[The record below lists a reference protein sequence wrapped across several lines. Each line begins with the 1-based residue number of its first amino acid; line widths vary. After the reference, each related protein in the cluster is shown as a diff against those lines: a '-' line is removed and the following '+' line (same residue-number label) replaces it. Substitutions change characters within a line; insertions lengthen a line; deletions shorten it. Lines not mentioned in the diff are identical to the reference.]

1 MSRPARFRTARAAL
15 LAAVSA
21 LLIAAPAPP
30 LLAAGGGGGG
40 GGGTP
45 GASAPMYDPA
55 AEYQKGVEALK
66 GEKWKEAQRAFGH
79 VTEAA
84 PKLPE
89 GWFLLGYSR
98 AGGGDLKGA
107 RKAYEKAAKLKPEDI
122 ATRRELALTHARL
135 GDVDKAGAELAG
147 LKGRAT
153 TCAGTCADAALL
165 KSSIGAVE
173 AALAAPAGTPPAAA
187 APAPQSFLGLPS
199 AKEGDLAYADAS
211 GLINERRW
219 AEAWSEL
226 SRARLAFGPHPDVLT
241 YQGYVQRRMG
251 QYDLAESYYRQA
263 LAIAPAHRGAL
274 EYYGELKVVRG
285 DARGARALL
294 ARLDAACDFGCPE
307 AEELRRWISAGG
319 QPS

>member
-1 MSRPARFRTARAAL
+1 MSRPAL
-15 LAAVSA
+15 LAAVAA
-21 LLIAAPAPP
+21 LSIALPASP
-30 LLAAGGGGGG
+30 LLAASGGGGGG
-40 GGGTP
+40 GGSP

-89 GWFLLGYSR
+89 GWFLFGYSK
-98 AGGGDLKGA
+98 AQGGDLKGA
-107 RKAYEKAAKLKPEDI
+107 RKAYERAAKLKPEDI
-122 ATRRELALTHARL
+122 ATRRELAVTHARL
-135 GDVDKAGAELAG
+135 GDVDKANIELTG

-165 KSSIGAVE
+165 KSSIGAIE
-173 AALAAPAGTPPAAA
+173 AALAPAAA
-187 APAPQSFLGLPS
+187 APGPQSFLTLPG
-199 AKEGDLAYADAS
+199 AEEGDLAYADAS
-211 GLINERRW
+211 GLINEKRW
-219 AEAWSEL
+219 AQAWASL

-251 QYDLAESYYRQA
+251 QYDLAENYYRQA

-285 DARGARALL
+285 DTKGAQVLL
-294 ARLDAACDFGCPE
+294 ARLDAACAFGCPE
-307 AEELRRWISAGG
+307 AEELRRWIAAGG

>member
-1 MSRPARFRTARAAL
+1 MSRPAL
-15 LAAVSA
+15 LAAVAVLSIA
-21 LLIAAPAPP
+21 LPASP

-40 GGGTP
+40 GGASP

-107 RKAYEKAAKLKPEDI
+107 RKAYERAAKLKPEDI
-122 ATRRELALTHARL
+122 ATRRELAVTHAKL
-135 GDVDKAGAELAG
+135 GDVDKANAELSG

-153 TCAGTCADAALL
+153 SCAGACADAALL
-165 KSSIGAVE
+165 KSSIGAIE
-173 AALAAPAGTPPAAA
+173 AALNPPGGAPPASA
-187 APAPQSFLGLPS
+187 APAPQSFLTLPG
-199 AKEGDLAYADAS
+199 AEEGDLAYADAS
-211 GLINERRW
+211 GLINEKRW
-219 AEAWSEL
+219 AQAWASL

-251 QYDLAESYYRQA
+251 QYDLAEDYYRQA

-274 EYYGELKVVRG
+274 EYYGELKVTRG
-285 DARGARALL
+285 DTAGARVLL

-307 AEELRRWISAGG
+307 AEELRRWIAAGG

>member
-1 MSRPARFRTARAAL
+1 MSRPLRAAL
-15 LAAVSA
+15 TAAVST
-21 LLIAAPAPP
+21 LLVIAPASP

-40 GGGTP
+40 GGGGSP

-66 GEKWKEAQRAFGH
+66 ASKWKEAQRAFGH

-89 GWFLLGYSR
+89 GWFLLGYSK
-98 AGGGDLKGA
+98 ASGGDLKGA

-122 ATRRELALTHARL
+122 ATRRELAVTHAKL
-135 GDVDKAGAELAG
+135 GDVEKANTELTG

-153 TCAGTCADAALL
+153 TCAEACADAALL
-165 KSSIGAVE
+165 KSSIGAIE
-173 AALAAPAGTPPAAA
+173 AALAPPAAAA
-187 APAPQSFLGLPS
+187 APAPDPQSFLTLPG
-199 AKEGDLAYADAS
+199 ADEGDLAYADAS
-211 GLINERRW
+211 GLINEKRW
-219 AEAWSEL
+219 AEAWASL

-251 QYDLAESYYRQA
+251 QYDIAESYYRQA
-263 LAIAPAHRGAL
+263 LAIAPTHRGAL

-285 DARGARALL
+285 DTQGAQLLL

>member
-1 MSRPARFRTARAAL
+1 MFRPVLAAL
-15 LAAVSA
+15 AATA
-21 LLIAAPAPP
+21 FLIVPASP

-40 GGGTP
+40 GGGAP
-45 GASAPMYDPA
+45 SASGPMYDPA
-55 AEYQKGVEALK
+55 AEYQKGVDALK
-66 GEKWKEAQRAFGH
+66 ASKWKDAQRAFSR

-84 PKLPE
+84 PKLHE
-89 GWFLLGYSR
+89 GWFLLGYSK
-98 AGGGDLKGA
+98 AQGGDHKGA
-107 RKAYEKAAKLKPEDI
+107 RKAYDKAVKLKPEDI
-122 ATRRELALTHARL
+122 ATRRERAVTFARL
-135 GDVDKAGAELAG
+135 GEAGEAGAELAG
-147 LKGRAT
+147 LKARAT

-173 AALAAPAGTPPAAA
+173 AALAPPAAA
-187 APAPQSFLGLPS
+187 TSPAPAPQSFLTLPG
-199 AKEGDLAYADAS
+199 AAEGDFAYAQAS
-211 GLINERRW
+211 SLINEKRW
-219 AEAWSEL
+219 AEAWGEL
-226 SRARLAFGPHPDVLT
+226 SRARLAFGPHPDILT

-251 QYDLAESYYRQA
+251 QYDLAEAYYQLA

-285 DARGARALL
+285 DRQGAAAML

>member
-1 MSRPARFRTARAAL
+1 MSRPAL
-15 LAAVSA
+15 LAAVAA
-21 LLIAAPAPP
+21 LSIALPVSP

-40 GGGTP
+40 GGGSP

-79 VTEAA
+79 VTDAA

-107 RKAYEKAAKLKPEDI
+107 RKAYERAAKLKPEDI
-122 ATRRELALTHARL
+122 ATRRELAVTHAKL

-153 TCAGTCADAALL
+153 TCAETCADAALL
-165 KSSIGAVE
+165 KSSIGAIE
-173 AALAAPAGTPPAAA
+173 AALAPPVA
-187 APAPQSFLGLPS
+187 APAPQSFLTLPG
-199 AKEGDLAYADAS
+199 AEEGDLAYADAS
-211 GLINERRW
+211 GLINEKRW
-219 AEAWSEL
+219 AEAWVSL

-285 DARGARALL
+285 DADGAKVLL

-307 AEELRRWISAGG
+307 AEELRRWIAAGG

>member
-1 MSRPARFRTARAAL
+1 MSRPAL
-15 LAAVSA
+15 LAAVAA
-21 LLIAAPAPP
+21 LSIVLPASP
-30 LLAAGGGGGG
+30 LLAASGGGGGG
-40 GGGTP
+40 GGSP

-89 GWFLLGYSR
+89 GWFLFGYSK
-98 AGGGDLKGA
+98 AQGGDLKGA
-107 RKAYEKAAKLKPEDI
+107 RKAYERAAKLKPEDI
-122 ATRRELALTHARL
+122 ATRRELAVTHAKL
-135 GDVDKAGAELAG
+135 GDVDKANAELAG

-165 KSSIGAVE
+165 KSSIGAIE
-173 AALAAPAGTPPAAA
+173 AALSPAAS
-187 APAPQSFLGLPS
+187 APAPQSFLTLPG
-199 AKEGDLAYADAS
+199 AEEGDLAYADAS
-211 GLINERRW
+211 GLINEKRW
-219 AEAWSEL
+219 ADAWASL

-285 DARGARALL
+285 DAKGAQVLL
-294 ARLDAACDFGCPE
+294 ARLDAACAFGCPE
-307 AEELRRWISAGG
+307 AEELRRWIAAGG

>member
-1 MSRPARFRTARAAL
+1 MSRPAL
-15 LAAVSA
+15 LAAVAA
-21 LLIAAPAPP
+21 LSIALPASP
-30 LLAAGGGGGG
+30 LLAASGGGGGG
-40 GGGTP
+40 GGSP

-89 GWFLLGYSR
+89 GWFLFGYSK
-98 AGGGDLKGA
+98 AQGGDLKGA
-107 RKAYEKAAKLKPEDI
+107 RKAYERAAKLKPEDI
-122 ATRRELALTHARL
+122 ATRRELAVTHAKL
-135 GDVDKAGAELAG
+135 GDVDKANAELTG

-165 KSSIGAVE
+165 KSSIGAIE
-173 AALAAPAGTPPAAA
+173 AALAPAAA
-187 APAPQSFLGLPS
+187 APAPQSFLTLPG
-199 AKEGDLAYADAS
+199 AEEGDLAYADAS
-211 GLINERRW
+211 GLINEKRW
-219 AEAWSEL
+219 AQAWASL

-285 DARGARALL
+285 DTKGAQLLL
-294 ARLDAACDFGCPE
+294 ARLDAACAFGCPE
-307 AEELRRWISAGG
+307 AEELRRWIAAGG

>member
-1 MSRPARFRTARAAL
+1 MSRPVKAAL
-15 LAAVSA
+15 LAAVST
-21 LLIAAPAPP
+21 LLFAIPASP
-30 LLAAGGGGGG
+30 LLASGGGGGG
-40 GGGTP
+40 GGGSSP

-55 AEYQKGVEALK
+55 AEYQKGVDALK
-66 GEKWKEAQRAFGH
+66 ANKWKDAQRAFGH

-89 GWFLLGYSR
+89 GWFLLGYSK
-98 AGGGDLKGA
+98 AQGGDLKGG

-122 ATRRELALTHARL
+122 ATRRELAVTLAKL
-135 GDVDKAGAELAG
+135 GEPDKAGAELTE
-147 LKGRAT
+147 LKARAT
-153 TCAGTCADAALL
+153 SCAGTCADAALL
-165 KSSIGAVE
+165 KSSIATVE
-173 AALAAPAGTPPAAA
+173 AAMAPPSGTPT
-187 APAPQSFLGLPS
+187 PAPQSLLTLPG
-199 AKEGDLAYADAS
+199 AAEGDLAYADAT
-211 GLINERRW
+211 GLINEKRW
-219 AEAWSEL
+219 AEAWGEL

-251 QYDLAESYYRQA
+251 QYDLAESYYQQA

-285 DARGARALL
+285 DTAGAEVLL
-294 ARLDAACDFGCPE
+294 ARLDAACAFGCPE

>member
-1 MSRPARFRTARAAL
+1 MSRPAL
-15 LAAVSA
+15 LAAVAA
-21 LLIAAPAPP
+21 LSIALPASP
-30 LLAAGGGGGG
+30 LLAASGGGGGG
-40 GGGTP
+40 GGSP

-107 RKAYEKAAKLKPEDI
+107 RKAYERAARLKPEDI
-122 ATRRELALTHARL
+122 ATRRELAVTLARL
-135 GDVDKAGAELAG
+135 GDIDKANAELAG

-173 AALAAPAGTPPAAA
+173 AALAPAAA
-187 APAPQSFLGLPS
+187 APAPQSFLTLPGPE
-199 AKEGDLAYADAS
+199 EGDLAYADAS
-211 GLINERRW
+211 GLINEKRW
-219 AEAWSEL
+219 GEAWASL
-226 SRARLAFGPHPDVLT
+226 SQARLAFGPHPDVLT

-251 QYDLAESYYRQA
+251 QYDLAEDYYRQA

-285 DARGARALL
+285 DTKGAQVLL
-294 ARLDAACDFGCPE
+294 ARLDAACAFGCPE
-307 AEELRRWISAGG
+307 AEELRRWIAAGG